1 MKYHFLAEC
10 LSTPW
15 AMQPERMAAY
25 ASFLAS
31 RYFGPAHAG
40 DHRDDT
46 RYDENGAALKPQAAV
61 KRAGAR
67 SGAIAVVP
75 ILGTIMQRS
84 SQINICE
91 GGTSTQAIS
100 AALRDANADDTVSDI
115 ILDIDSPGG
124 SVYGVAELA
133 AEIRASK
140 KPVTAVANSLAAS
153 AAYWLGSAAS
163 EFFVTPGGEVGS
175 IGVWMAHEDWSKAL
189 AEAGV
194 DVTMI
199 SAGKFKTEGNP
210 YGPLPADAKEF
221 MQSRV
226 NDYYGAFTRDVAKG
240 RAVSVDQVRG
250 GMGQGRVLGASQ
262 AVGEKMVDD
271 VLTFDDVVRRVQ
283 SRRTQ
288 ANKAQRSALKDAQR
302 RLALLG

>member
-140 KPVTAVANSLAAS
+140 KPVTAVAKWKTTVQLVA
-153 AAYWLGSAAS
+153 LGFLIAGPAG
-163 EFFVTPGGEVGS
+163 EALVPG
-175 IGVWMAHEDWSKAL
+175 A
-189 AEAGV
+189 
-194 DVTMI
+194 T
-199 SAGKFKTEGNP
+199 
-210 YGPLPADAKEF
+210 
-221 MQSRV
+221 
-226 NDYYGAFTRDVAKG
+226 
-240 RAVSVDQVRG
+240 
-250 GMGQGRVLGASQ
+250 
-262 AVGEKMVDD
+262 AVGV
-271 VLTFDDVVRRVQ
+271 VLLWIAAILTLYTGWDYM
-283 SRRTQ
+283 
-288 ANKAQRSALKDAQR
+288 KASYDHI
-302 RLALLG
+302 GS